1 MTQKRAALALLLTAT
16 AVVGFAPT
24 TSSRVFPA
32 TTSTVLLHT
41 TAKEQQFAHLE
52 DLAHKLR
59 LRVFDVDT
67 GMSYDAS

>member
-1 MTQKRAALALLLTAT
+1 MIQKHAVLALLLTAT

-24 TSSRVFPA
+24 TSTRAPL
-32 TTSTVLLHT
+32 TVLFHT
-41 TAKEQQFAHLE
+41 TAKDQQFAHLE

-67 GMSYDAS
+67 GMSDEAS